1 MWCVNNEAIHPKIS
15 HMMEKKLNC
24 WEYHKCGREKGGKR
38 VDELGVCPAALDTS
52 FDGINRGKNGGRVCW
67 AIAGTFCKGEKQGAF
82 AEKRHS
88 CVQCTFFK
96 LVNSEDLVD
105 DTPAKL
111 LKYLLDITNNSFL
124 GELAYKRVK
133 AGERFLVQGTQ
144 EETAYIIQKGTCLS
158 VVEKDGVLHPV
169 GHRGKGDIVGIRA
182 LFTGEPRG
190 AHVEAE
196 TDLHLWVLNKHQ
208 IDNISRSDP
217 ELLSLLTEIVAR
229 QFDSKRPVADREIG
243 KYVATHIIGRGSY
256 SIVYKAVHKALNMPV
271 AIKMM
276 RHNMVV
282 DSSFLHNFHKE
293 ARIIASLN
301 HENILNIYDFEER
314 YKTVFIIMEY
324 LDGESLQ
331 NLLQRLRVIPPALA
345 ITYIYQICEGLAYA
359 HEKGIIH
366 RDINP
371 ANVMVLPNDR
381 IKILDFGLACHL
393 GTEDEHIGGVLAY
406 QAPELLEG
414 EAANQISDIYALGIT
429 AYELV
434 TGQKPFDDKQ
444 ISEIFRLGTPRK
456 ISDPAL
462 LVPDILPELREF
474 ILKACQY
481 EQTKRYQSVPEV
493 IETLLPVI
501 SEGRQKDIDRSDRGK
516 LTTIILRYDRKQQAA
531 LNRLLS
537 EFSIKTN
544 TIGVDLKLL
553 DLSD

>member
-1 MWCVNNEAIHPKIS
+1 MI
-15 HMMEKKLNC
+15 EKKLNC
-24 WEYHKCGREKGGKR
+24 WEYKKCGREQDGKN
-38 VDELGVCPAALDTS
+38 VAELGVCPAALDAS
-52 FDGINRGKNGGRVCW
+52 FDGINCGENGGRVCW
-67 AIAGTFCKGEKQGAF
+67 AIAGTFCEGEVQGTF
-82 AEKRHS
+82 ADKRGS
-88 CVQCTFFK
+88 CVNCEFFK
-96 LVNSEDLVD
+96 KVNSEDKGDGTPTKLLQYLVD
-105 DTPAKL
+105 TTD
-111 LKYLLDITNNSFL
+111 NSFL

-133 AGERFLVQGTQ
+133 AGERFLVQGTR
-144 EETAYIIQKGTCLS
+144 EETAYIIQEGTCLS
-158 VVEKDGVLHPV
+158 VVEKDGVLHPA

-217 ELLSLLTEIVAR
+217 ELLSLLTEIVAT

-243 KYVATHIIGRGSY
+243 KYVATHIIGRGAY
-256 SIVYKAVHKALNMPV
+256 SIVYKAVHKVLNMPV

-282 DSSFLHNFHKE
+282 DSKFLLNFHKE

-331 NLLQRLRVIPPALA
+331 DLLQRLRVIPPALA
-345 ITYIYQICEGLAYA
+345 VSYIYQICKGLSYA

-371 ANVMVLPNDR
+371 ANVMVLPDDR

-414 EAANQISDIYALGIT
+414 EAADQSSDIYALGIT

-434 TGQKPFDDKQ
+434 TGQKPFEDKE
-444 ISEIFRLGTPRK
+444 ISEMFRLGTPRETG
-456 ISDPAL
+456 DPGL

-474 ILKACQY
+474 ILRACQH
-481 EQTKRYQSVPEV
+481 EQTKRYQSVSEAV
-493 IETLLPVI
+493 ETLYAAIAQP
-501 SEGRQKDIDRSDRGK
+501 SKNDSDSSDREK
-516 LTTIILRYDRKQQAA
+516 LTTITLRYDQQQQVA

-537 EFSIKTN
+537 ELSIKTDA
-544 TIGVDLKLL
+544 IGVDLKLV
-553 DLSD
+553 DWNV

>member
-1 MWCVNNEAIHPKIS
+1 MI
-15 HMMEKKLNC
+15 EKKLNC
-24 WEYHKCGREKGGKR
+24 WEYNKCGREQGGEK
-38 VDELGVCPAALDTS
+38 VDALGVCPAALDIS
-52 FDGINRGKNGGRVCW
+52 FDGINHGKNGGRVCW
-67 AIAGTFCKGEKQGAF
+67 AIAGTFCEGEIQGAF
-82 AEKRHS
+82 ADKRDS
-88 CVQCTFFK
+88 CVNCHFFK
-96 LVNSEDLVD
+96 MVNSEDEVD
-105 DTPAKL
+105 ETPTKL
-111 LKYLLDITNNSFL
+111 LKYLVDTKNNSFL

-144 EETAYIIQKGTCLS
+144 EETAYIIQRGTCLS

-182 LFTGEPRG
+182 LFTGEPRS

-217 ELLSLLTEIVAR
+217 ELLSLLTEIVAS
-229 QFDSKRPVADREIG
+229 QFDSRRPVADREIG
-243 KYVATHIIGRGSY
+243 KYVATQIIGRGSY

-282 DSSFLHNFHKE
+282 DSNFTLNFHKE

-301 HENILNIYDFEER
+301 HENILGIYDFEER

-324 LDGESLQ
+324 LEGESLQ
-331 NLLQRLRVIPPALA
+331 DLLQRLRVIPPALA
-345 ITYIYQICEGLAYA
+345 ISYIYQICEGLAYA

-371 ANVMVLPNDR
+371 ANVMVLSNDR

-393 GTEDEHIGGVLAY
+393 GTVDEHIGGVLAY

-414 EAANQISDIYALGIT
+414 EAADQSSDIYALGIT

-434 TGQKPFDDKQ
+434 TGNKPFDDK
-444 ISEIFRLGTPRK
+444 EILEMFRLGTPRE
-456 ISDPAL
+456 IPDPAL
-462 LVPDILPELREF
+462 FTPDILPELRKF
-474 ILKACQY
+474 ILKACQH
-481 EQTKRYQSVPEV
+481 EQAKRYQSVPEA
-493 IETLLPVI
+493 IETLHSAI
-501 SEGRQKDIDRSDRGK
+501 SQGSKRDSGSSDRGK
-516 LTTIILRYDRKQQAA
+516 LTTIILRYDQKQQAA